1 MDTIFDIVA
10 QSEGEKMNILWR
22 FHEWSE
28 KNIWNTLSK
37 KLMSILLLF
46 IINLG
51 YLGIYISVK
60 GSVLETLGNSGANA
74 EAGRVIASAF
84 DQGLVCLAI
93 LTGVALA
100 WFILQIAYLRYLIVR
115 PVKNMARVFDEIATG
130 QGDFSRDLPTT
141 THDEYRDL
149 ALSYNRFADRMREII
164 GEVRKMSVSIARE
177 AAVMRKSVGETS
189 TRATRQGELTEA
201 VFTASNEATEAINEV
216 SSSTERISQSTEV
229 NLGNAKASLHEMLE
243 VVVKVQSVSEKL
255 ARFNDTVANLSQRSD
270 SIRNMAAL
278 IRDVAD
284 QTNLLALNAAIEAAR
299 AGEMGRGFAVV
310 ADEVRKLAERVN
322 NSALEIT
329 QSVTGMISL
338 VKNTQSENDIINDDI
353 HQTREVVE
361 RSSEQ
366 FRLMVG
372 DFEGTSEQLIQ
383 IATAMEQ
390 LTATNAQVHE
400 NMHLVHALS
409 GEVAQSMASS
419 EQSAAGLSGATESV
433 QELVSSFKIG
443 RGAFD
448 YNVDFVRKFRDELQS
463 KLEDMRKRG
472 INVMDRNYRP
482 IVSPKTNPQK
492 FTVTYDQ
499 AYVQECQGLLDS
511 ALATIKGGVYAVG
524 VDING
529 YLVAHNA
536 KFSQALTG
544 DQQKDL
550 VGNRTHRMFDS
561 PTEIRSAKNTTPL
574 LLQTYLRDTGEL
586 MCDISMPIYVG
597 GVHWGAVR
605 VGCQTAVLLEG

>member
-1 MDTIFDIVA
+1 
-10 QSEGEKMNILWR
+10 MNILWR
-22 FHEWSE
+22 FHQWSE

-37 KLMSILLLF
+37 KLMSIFLLF
-46 IINLG
+46 VINLV

-60 GSVLETLGNSGANA
+60 GSVLETLGRSGADS
-74 EAGRVIASAF
+74 EAVRVVASAF

-93 LTGVALA
+93 LTGAALA
-100 WFILQIAYLRYLIVR
+100 WTILQFAYLRYLIVR
-115 PVKNMARVFDEIATG
+115 PVRNMARVFDEIATG

-149 ALSYNRFADRMREII
+149 ARSYNRFADRMREII

-229 NLGNAKASLHEMLE
+229 NLGNAKESLQEMLE

-278 IRDVAD
+278 IQDVAD

-322 NSALEIT
+322 HSALEIT

-353 HQTREVVE
+353 HQTRQVVE

-419 EQSAAGLSGATESV
+419 EQSAAGLSNATESV

-492 FTVTYDQ
+492 FTVSYDQ
-499 AYVQECQGLLDS
+499 AYVQECQGLIDS

-524 VDING
+524 IDLNG

-550 VGNRTHRMFDS
+550 VGNRTHRMFVS
-561 PTEIRSAKNTTPL
+561 PTELRAAKNTTPL

-586 MCDISMPIYVG
+586 MCDISMPVYVA

-605 VGCQTAVLLEG
+605 VGCQTDVLLEG